1 MTFAAKV
8 SESYSLAMAR
18 RCIFGCE
25 RAGSGEHVFPATL
38 GGRRVNKGILCDKHN
53 NALSSLAGV
62 LSEQLRVL
70 NAQIGVRPDHNKT
83 TPHASVVTDS
93 DGREYV
99 LSIDGFR
106 VKDARL
112 VSEEPLADGSTS
124 VTMEFGTLE
133 EADRWMKAQAE
144 AGNKVEPISRAEGTS
159 LNHGQFRA
167 EIKLGGAEGLRA
179 VGYVAL
185 TFLAHRFP
193 DLARSTALEPFRQFV
208 LVEGHSNDFVWW
220 LDPPSASAND
230 PYPFGHKI
238 EIAIPMSGEALGRV
252 TFFSS
257 VAFGVRFGTVTQT
270 KAETITTYIDPL
282 APHPPDD
289 VREHRSEGSDINLE
303 RPASQTATLR
313 NATTSGSAQR
323 AFEAFMRR
331 VTDYRLQEDMGP
343 LLAQLLEAKPLDS
356 RERRSVVNRIVDANA
371 QRVLN
376 LIRYVADEY
385 RRQEDVTSPAARTIV
400 TYLDAMFP
408 ENKQPSVAFEIASDN
423 LQAAARQAIAQTL
436 DDELAIGSLDLDRLG
451 MLLGGGPG
459 AEVVGRTVLKA
470 LTDVLA

>member
-1 MTFAAKV
+1 
-8 SESYSLAMAR
+8 MAR

-53 NALSSLAGV
+53 NALASLAGV

-83 TPHASVVTDS
+83 TPHASVVTDP
-93 DGREYV
+93 DGREYF

-106 VKDARL
+106 AKDARL
-112 VSEEPLADGSTS
+112 VSEELLADGCAS
-124 VTMEFGTLE
+124 VTMEFGTQE
-133 EADRWMKAQAE
+133 AADRWIKVQEE
-144 AGNKVEPISRAEGTS
+144 AGSKVKPISRAEGTR
-159 LNHGQFRA
+159 LHHGRFRA
-167 EIKLGGAEGLRA
+167 QIKLGGAEGLRA

-193 DLARSTALEPFRQFV
+193 DLARSPALEPFRQFV
-208 LVEGHSNDFVWW
+208 LVEGHTNDFVWW
-220 LDPPSASAND
+220 LDPPSSSAND

-238 EIAIPMSGEALGRV
+238 EIVVPMSGDAIARV

-257 VAFGVRFGTVTQT
+257 VAFGVCFGQVAHA
-270 KAETITTYIDPL
+270 KAETITTHIDPL
-282 APHPPDD
+282 ALHPPDD
-289 VREHRSEGSDINLE
+289 VREYRSEGSDINLE
-303 RPASQTATLR
+303 RPASQAATLR
-313 NATTSGSAQR
+313 KATTTGSAER

-331 VTDYRLQEDMGP
+331 VTDYRLQEDMRP
-343 LLAQLLEAKPLDS
+343 LLVPLLKAKALGS
-356 RERRSVVNRIVDANA
+356 RERRSEVNRIVDENA

-376 LIRYVADEY
+376 LIRYVASDFH
-385 RRQEDVTSPAARTIV
+385 RQADVKSPASRTII

-408 ENKQPSVAFEIASDN
+408 EDKEPSPAFKTASDN

-436 DDELAIGSLDLDRLG
+436 DDELASGSLDLDRLS

-459 AEVVGRTVLKA
+459 AALVGRVVLKA
-470 LTDVLA
+470 LTDVLT